1 MNIINSIINDFSE
14 DEKREF
20 ISYLKKKNRRGDVK
34 NLTLFKTISLG
45 KTIETAEKIYGKS
58 SKNAFHAL
66 CNRLQNNLIDFVASK
81 SFSGETS
88 EEMEIMK
95 LLLASRI
102 FFEHKNNKVA
112 FKTLLKA
119 EKKALELDLYSIL
132 NEIYTTKIQYAHLNS
147 NLVLSEIF
155 EDSEKNA
162 LNFQR
167 EFQLNMAYASIK
179 NKIKFEKGNPASEI
193 ITQVFSD
200 FNIEIAETL
209 TYKSLFQLMNLTS
222 TAAKLQSDYNNISTL
237 MENIYGIIKNKKIIL
252 AEKHLFYHIEIL
264 HLMAVASF
272 RNKQFKKSED
282 FIAQMQ
288 GEMLKRNRIYFK
300 LFQEK
305 LTLIKAMNLNYTGR
319 ANEAIGLLEKFKGNS
334 AEMSLSLCT
343 FLFQQHR
350 FNEAYQIFKEF
361 SHSDIWYEKKNGW
374 IWVLKKSIIEI
385 LILIELDKLDLVFSR
400 LNSFKRKF
408 NKRLKEIGEERVLTF
423 MGFVNNYYENPKM
436 ITSEKFK
443 NKVETSFVWIGAER
457 EDIFVM
463 SFYAWLKSK
472 MEKKNLYETTLEL
485 VMQK

>member
-1 MNIINSIINDFSE
+1 
-14 DEKREF
+14 
-20 ISYLKKKNRRGDVK
+20 
-34 NLTLFKTISLG
+34 
-45 KTIETAEKIYGKS
+45 
-58 SKNAFHAL
+58 
-66 CNRLQNNLIDFVASK
+66 
-81 SFSGETS
+81 
-88 EEMEIMK
+88 
-95 LLLASRI
+95 
-102 FFEHKNNKVA
+102 
-112 FKTLLKA
+112 
-119 EKKALELDLYSIL
+119 
-132 NEIYTTKIQYAHLNS
+132 
-147 NLVLSEIF
+147 
-155 EDSEKNA
+155 
-162 LNFQR
+162 
-167 EFQLNMAYASIK
+167 
-179 NKIKFEKGNPASEI
+179 
-193 ITQVFSD
+193 
-200 FNIEIAETL
+200 
-209 TYKSLFQLMNLTS
+209 
-222 TAAKLQSDYNNISTL
+222 
-237 MENIYGIIKNKKIIL
+237 
-252 AEKHLFYHIEIL
+252 
-264 HLMAVASF
+264 MAVASF

-443 NKVETSFVWIGAER
+443 NKVETSFVWVGAER

>member
-1 MNIINSIINDFSE
+1 MINSIVNDFTE

-20 ISYLKKKNRRGDVK
+20 IIYLKKKNRRGDVK
-34 NLTLFKTISLG
+34 NLTLFKSLSSG
-45 KTIETAEKIYGKS
+45 KTLGTAEKIYEKS

-66 CNRLQNNLIDFVASK
+66 CNRLQTNLIDFVASK

-132 NEIYTTKIQYAHLNS
+132 NEIYTTKIQYAHLNP
-147 NLVLSEIF
+147 NLILSEIF
-155 EDSEKNA
+155 EDSKRNN

-167 EFQLNMAYASIK
+167 ESQLNMAYASIK
-179 NKIKFEKGNPASEI
+179 KRIKVQKENLASGI
-193 ITQVFSD
+193 ITEVFSD

-237 MENIYGIIKNKKIIL
+237 MEDIYGIIKNKKTIL
-252 AEKHLFYHIEIL
+252 VEKHLFYHIEIL
-264 HLMAVASF
+264 HLMAVTSF
-272 RNKQFKKSED
+272 RNKQFKKSLD
-282 FIAQMQ
+282 FITQMED
-288 GEMLKRNRIYFK
+288 EMLKRNRIYFK

-305 LTLIKAMNLNYTGR
+305 LTLIKAMNLNYTGE
-319 ANEAIGLLEKFKGNS
+319 ANDAISLLDKFEGKS
-334 AEMSLSLCT
+334 SEVSLSLCT
-343 FLFQQHR
+343 FFFQQHR
-350 FNEAYQIFKEF
+350 FNMAYQVFKDF

-385 LILIELDKLDLVFSR
+385 LILIELDKLDLVLLR

-423 MGFVNNYYENPKM
+423 MSFVNNYYENPKM
-436 ITSEKFK
+436 ISSEKFK
-443 NKVETSFVWIGAER
+443 NKVETSFVWVGVER

-485 VMQK
+485 VQQK

>member
-1 MNIINSIINDFSE
+1 MTIINSIIKHFSE
-14 DEKREF
+14 EDKREF

-34 NLTLFKTISLG
+34 NLTLFKNIASG
-45 KTIETAEKIYGKS
+45 KTFETAEKIYGKS

-66 CNRLQNNLIDFVASK
+66 CNRLQTNLIDFVASK

-167 EFQLNMAYASIK
+167 EFQLNMANASIK

-222 TAAKLQSDYNNISTL
+222 TAAKLQSDYNNISNL
-237 MENIYGIIKNKKIIL
+237 MEHIYGMLKSKKTIL

-264 HLMAVASF
+264 HLMAITNF
-272 RNKQFKKSED
+272 RNKQFEKSED
-282 FIAQMQ
+282 FVKQM
-288 GEMLKRNRIYFK
+288 ETEILKRNGIYSK
-300 LFQEK
+300 IFQEK
-305 LTLIKAMNLNYTGR
+305 LNLIKAMNLNYTSQ
-319 ANEAIGLLEKFKGNS
+319 ANEAIDLLKKFKGKS
-334 AEMSLSLCT
+334 DEVSLSLCT
-343 FLFQQHR
+343 FLFQQNR
-350 FNEAYQIFKEF
+350 FSEAYQVFKDF

-374 IWVLKKSIIEI
+374 IWVLKKNIIEV
-385 LILIELDKLDLVFSR
+385 LILIELDKLDLVLLR

-443 NKVETSFVWIGAER
+443 TKVETSFVWIGAER

-463 SFYAWLKSK
+463 SFYAWLKAK

-485 VMQK
+485 VRQK